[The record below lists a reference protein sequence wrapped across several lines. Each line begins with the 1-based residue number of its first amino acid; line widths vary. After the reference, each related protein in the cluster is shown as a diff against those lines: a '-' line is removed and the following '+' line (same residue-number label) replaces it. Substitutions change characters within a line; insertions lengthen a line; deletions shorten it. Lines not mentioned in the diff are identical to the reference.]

1 MNINGIKVDVSK
13 LVSKDELLG
22 DLKCSGASDR
32 SLSEIRNRY
41 SQDFGNE
48 LIWQY
53 PICDGVN
60 LGITIIA
67 VKEGFIALPF
77 NNTDSTE
84 YELFDLERAYL
95 LSEDELQSLISE
107 WKKYSEDLLGA
118 LGDMLQFVQGE

>member
-1 MNINGIKVDVSK
+1 MTINGTIVDVSK
-13 LVSKDELLG
+13 LVSKDKLLD
-22 DLKCSGASDR
+22 DLKHSGASDR
-32 SLSEIRNRY
+32 ALSEIRSRY

-60 LGITIIA
+60 LGITIVA

-95 LSEDELQSLISE
+95 LNENELLSLISE
-107 WKKYSEDLLGA
+107 WSKYSENLLCA
-118 LGDMLQFVQGE
+118 LIDMLKFAHDE